1 MPFELTHKLVSRELS
16 PRKQT
21 EGEFELFTVSLEG
34 SFEVLFPGRLIRGP
48 SASFNHKFRPPVIT
62 GDAVPLH
69 GGLHTVNKLI
79 VLRLRIFSPDGV
91 EFTGTEITAADL
103 RKHRDLRGRPSGP
116 WSFKLSG
123 ESEKVLIDEDSSI
136 LDAKG
141 TLGIAVVEAVRNDS
155 APPLIDNKPIPSA
168 GQSFSFDLFRVGTFS
183 AEIKSSALGG
193 FWRGT
198 MTLFDHR
205 GTKVASTTRPNLRF
219 VVGLAQ
225 LRPPRGAGQGLPL
238 PSDIPKWKLEVIP
251 QGSAALLKPRV
262 SANVIAAGRIGI
274 PAIQQRIDKL
284 LGPRGSFIEL
294 FGENKGGTAFGR
306 LKINDRV
313 AAETI
318 QMHDLL
324 DDFVEDAPDGDIV
337 AFKAHTIASRSEV
350 LAAGLKLDV
359 STLKLGTIDVTIG
372 PGLKLGAAVPSVR
385 LSVVVSGAAK
395 LKFKG
400 GTLASARVRDGRLN
414 LEVGIK
420 LAADGTPQIVTSIPD
435 SPFDIDINDAVKA
448 ALLLVLGPA
457 ALIGGLS
464 VTEYVE
470 SEINGKMVTGA
481 RRLLADPTI
490 APRVLMMIF
499 GAHLTHLP
507 PRIEGDAFVF
517 EHIAPLEPEARP
529 TPGYQGAVGRS
540 FTPLSSGGASFS
552 PPTLDDTWAST
563 NLDKIEHV
571 VVVMMENRSY
581 DHVLGYRANDGINDG
596 ADGLTKD
603 LITAIKDAPG
613 GPFKL
618 RDLQEA
624 SFAVNAVNRRTRLPK
639 SVGHD
644 VKDVA
649 EQLQFRV
656 PGPTGL
662 INSPKGFVENFRP
675 RLKKDAL
682 GVVADDVLGFY
693 GADSLPFF
701 AYLAEHYAYCDRY
714 FCSHAGPTLPNR
726 MYSLVGD
733 VQYDRHGFPILEN
746 NNSDN
751 FLLSRQHTIGDI
763 LLRKGLDFRIYES
776 EPSVTMLRL
785 FARYATDQQRI
796 VPITRLAADVSPGG
810 RGLPAFTM
818 IEPAMHHHPQ
828 NDDHPDA
835 DMHRGQIFLRDV
847 YDTLRSNPVIWAK
860 TLLIITYDEHGG
872 LYDHVVPPV
881 ADVYGTFTGTGLPP
895 IGVFPKSTA
904 RGRNSPLAATLAG
917 VPIGI
922 LPVPLPNTPLQPV
935 ARPPLPIP
943 YGVRVPTFVVSPWT
957 AAGKGTSTV
966 LDHCSILKT
975 VLARFMGANK
985 PFLSDRVHAAHSF
998 NGFLTEAAPRMN
1010 VPPFAGSLDELP
1022 LDVRSAPSGTTQII
1036 TPPLSRAAMRAG
1048 PVDWHDLTGRWAR
1061 QLGR

>member
-1 MPFELTHKLVSRELS
+1 MPFELTHKLVSRELA
-16 PRKQT
+16 PRKQA
-21 EGEFELFTVSLEG
+21 EGEFEFFTVSLEG
-34 SFEVLFPGRLIRGP
+34 SFEVLFPGRLIRGL
-48 SASFNHKFRPPVIT
+48 SASFNHRFKPPVSP
-62 GDAVPLH
+62 GEPVPVQ
-69 GGLHTVNKLI
+69 GGSQTDKKLI
-79 VLRLRIFSPDGV
+79 VLKLRIFSPDGV

-103 RKHRDLRGRPSGP
+103 RKHRDLRGRPSGR
-116 WSFKLSG
+116 WSFKLNG
-123 ESEKVLIDEDSSI
+123 ESDKVFIDEISSI
-136 LDAKG
+136 FDAKG
-141 TLGIAVVEAVRNDS
+141 TLDLAVIETVRNDS

-183 AEIKSSALGG
+183 AQIKRSALGG
-193 FWRGT
+193 AWRGT

-205 GTKVASTTRPNLRF
+205 GTKVASTTRPHLRF
-219 VVGLAQ
+219 GVGLAE

-238 PSDIPKWKLEVIP
+238 PSQIPKWRLEVLP
-251 QGSAALLKPRV
+251 QGSMALLKPRV

-294 FGENKGGTAFGR
+294 FGENQGGKALGR
-306 LKINDRV
+306 LKIKDVV
-313 AAETI
+313 AAETV

-350 LAAGLKLDV
+350 LEKGIKLDV
-359 STLKLGTIDVTIG
+359 RTLKLGTIDVAIG

-385 LSVVVSGAAK
+385 LSAVVSGAAK

-400 GTLASARVRDGRLN
+400 LTLATARVRNGRLS

-420 LAADGTPQIVTSIPD
+420 LAADGTPRVVTSIPD
-435 SPFDIDINDAVKA
+435 SPFDIEIDNAAKV
-448 ALLLVLGPA
+448 ALLAVLGLA
-457 ALIGGLS
+457 GLIGGLS
-464 VTEYVE
+464 VTEYLE
-470 SEINGKMVTGA
+470 SEINGKMVAGA
-481 RRLLADPTI
+481 RRLLADQTI

-529 TPGYQGAVGRS
+529 TPGYQGAVGRT
-540 FTPLSSGGASFS
+540 FTPVSSGGVSFN

-563 NLDKIEHV
+563 NLDKIDHV
-571 VVVMMENRSY
+571 VMVMMENRSY
-581 DHVLGYRANDGINDG
+581 DHVLGYRANDAINDG
-596 ADGLTKD
+596 ADGLTKE
-603 LITAIKDAPG
+603 LITAIEGAPG
-613 GPFKL
+613 GPFDL

-624 SFAVNAVNRRTRLPK
+624 SFAANAVNRKTRLPK

-656 PGPTGL
+656 PGPKGP
-662 INSPKGFVENFRP
+662 INSPRGFVENFRP
-675 RLKKDAL
+675 RLKSNPL
-682 GVVADDVLGFY
+682 GVVADDVIGFY
-693 GADSLPFF
+693 GADDLPFF

-714 FCSHAGPTLPNR
+714 FCSHPGPTLPNR

-733 VQYDRHGFPILEN
+733 VQHDRHGFPILEN
-746 NNSDN
+746 NSRDN
-751 FLLSRQHTIGDI
+751 FLLSRQHTIGDF

-796 VPITRLAADVSPGG
+796 VPLARLAADVSPAG

-818 IEPAMHHHPQ
+818 IEPALHHHPQ

-847 YDTLRSNPVIWAK
+847 YNTLRSNPAIWKK

-881 ADVYGTFTGTGLPP
+881 ADVYSTFTGTGLPP
-895 IGVFPKSTA
+895 IGVLRKSTG
-904 RGRNSPLAATLAG
+904 RGRHPAVEANLAG
-917 VPIGI
+917 IPIGI
-922 LPVPLPNTPLQPV
+922 LPVPLPNTPLQPL
-935 ARPPLPIP
+935 ARAPLPIP

-957 AAGKGTSTV
+957 TRGKGPSTV

-975 VLARFMGANK
+975 VLARFMGTNK

-1010 VPPFAGSLDELP
+1010 VPPFTGSLDALP
-1022 LDVRSAPSGTTQII
+1022 LEVRSAPSGTTQIV